1 MSPFGVTGDT
11 SRRGTDLI
19 LRKLSTGVNQNIG
32 NVYQYDFEPNSRN
45 SLADAFDRSGLW
57 INASAN
63 GYRVDG
69 VVAGSPAAQAGIR
82 LGDLIITIGGQAA
95 KGLTLAEARDL
106 LRDSAPGTLVR
117 MSVRSGGRLTEVLLR
132 LRDQI

>member
-1 MSPFGVTGDT
+1 MGFDYAGERVF
-11 SRRGTDLI
+11 
-19 LRKLSTGVNQNIG
+19 
-32 NVYQYDFEPNSRN
+32 FEPNSRN